1 MSRSAMSK
9 PRGAGDRYSDYFM
22 CGLRSF
28 ALHKWMD
35 AINLQTQGSTDLLPT
50 FRSLAMSD
58 SLRQSER
65 LYENW
70 RKLFAKK
77 HSTPLFSFS
86 PAPTSIA
93 PPHYLSLCLRIAEA
107 PPSRGARVCVW
118 HWRWENFESYSKF
131 TKLSIKNPHVE
142 VSVYSGPYDAL
153 LSHFCCELNPIEI
166 IFTHPLHGDF

>member
-9 PRGAGDRYSDYFM
+9 PRGAGDRFSDYFM

-35 AINLQTQGSTDLLPT
+35 AINLQTQGSPDLLPT

-77 HSTPLFSFS
+77 HSP
-86 PAPTSIA
+86 
-93 PPHYLSLCLRIAEA
+93 
-107 PPSRGARVCVW
+107 
-118 HWRWENFESYSKF
+118 
-131 TKLSIKNPHVE
+131 
-142 VSVYSGPYDAL
+142 L
-153 LSHFCCELNPIEI
+153 LSSPFLLLRPQLLLPITSLFVSASQRRHPVESPGSVFGIGDGRTLKVILNSLNSASKIPM
-166 IFTHPLHGDF
+166 

>member
-1 MSRSAMSK
+1 MYPLEQLPPYFCGWVIHCCLFCKKKKGEMSRSAMSK

-35 AINLQTQGSTDLLPT
+35 AINLQTQGSPDLLST
-50 FRSLAMSD
+50 FLSLAMSD

-77 HSTPLFSFS
+77 HSPLLSS
-86 PAPTSIA
+86 PFLLLRDLNCSSPL
-93 PPHYLSLCLRIAEA
+93 PLSLSPHR
-107 PPSRGARVCVW
+107 RGATQSRRQGLC
-118 HWRWENFESYSKF
+118 
-131 TKLSIKNPHVE
+131 L
-142 VSVYSGPYDAL
+142 AL
-153 LSHFCCELNPIEI
+153 EMGEL
-166 IFTHPLHGDF
+166 